1 MSRARDLSKI
11 GNKSTLAVDTD
22 NIEVGIGSTVPSST
36 LDVRGEIK
44 VGTAVQL
51 GSAGVVTATSFSGSG
66 ANLTNVGMDT
76 GFIVSVATTAG
87 NLTVSAAATISQF
100 LTVGHDLTVSDS
112 IAVTRDI
119 NVGSAGTFG
128 GAVNIDATTDSTSTT
143 TGALI
148 VDGGAAIAKNVYIGA
163 GLSVAGTL
171 TYEDVTSVDSVGMVT
186 AKSGVNVSGG
196 QLQVGVAYSVGAAGV
211 ATALGLV
218 AGASGFEQ
226 TGGGEFK
233 VGIGV
238 TIAST
243 SGVSTFGSDVTF
255 TGDGGKTCK
264 WNRGNGAFEL
274 EDDALLKIG
283 SGADL
288 RLYHNGS
295 HSFIDEAGTGNLYIR
310 AGTDNGITLN
320 SDADVILY
328 YDNSLKF
335 QTTNDGVN
343 ITGIATFSD
352 GLHSNGLLRE
362 RANVVANKLSAGTN
376 VEMVYGNV
384 HYYST
389 NETTT
394 ATPKIRYN
402 STYSLNSKMT
412 VGEAVTVTI
421 IYKPNGAGYYAALTV
436 DGSGV
441 TEEWN
446 GGSAPSSANAGG
458 YDVLTHT
465 LIKTGSGSWICLSN
479 VQNFA

>member
-1 MSRARDLSKI
+1 MSEIRVNRVVSADGTSAPTMTY
-11 GNKSTLAVDTD
+11 GFQVPT
-22 NIEVGIGSTVPSST
+22 GIGITGAGGINITGVC
-36 LDVRGEIK
+36 
-44 VGTAVQL
+44 TA
-51 GSAGVVTATSFSGSG
+51 GIVTATNLYGTLNGNSTGLSGTPNISCG
-66 ANLTNVGMDT
+66 T
-76 GFIVSVATTAG
+76 IAG
-87 NLTVSAAATISQF
+87 ST
-100 LTVGHDLTVSDS
+100 
-112 IAVTRDI
+112 
-119 NVGSAGTFG
+119 GTFS
-128 GAVNIDATTDSTSTT
+128 GAVNVDDTTDSTSATS
-143 TGALI
+143 GSLI
-148 VDGGAAIAKNVYIGA
+148 VDGGLGVAKNVYIGA

-238 TIAST
+238 TISST
-243 SGVSTFGSDVTF
+243 TGVSTFGSDVTF
-255 TGDGGKTCK
+255 TGDGGKSCV

-288 RLYHNGS
+288 RLYHDGS
-295 HSFIDEAGTGNLYIR
+295 NSYVEGSGTGELRIRGRSVRITDHDGSENFGVFNDDGAVDLYF
-310 AGTDNGITLN
+310 
-320 SDADVILY
+320 
-328 YDNSLKF
+328 DNSKKF
-335 QTTNDGVN
+335 ETTNDGVN

-394 ATPKIRYN
+394 ATPNIRYN

-465 LIKTGSGSWICLSN
+465 LVKIADASFICLSN
-479 VQNFA
+479 VQNYA